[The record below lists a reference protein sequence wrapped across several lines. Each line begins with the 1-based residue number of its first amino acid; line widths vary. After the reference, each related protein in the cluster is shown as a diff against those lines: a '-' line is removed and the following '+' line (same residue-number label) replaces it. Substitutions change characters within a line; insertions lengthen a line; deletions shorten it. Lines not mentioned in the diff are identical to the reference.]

1 MGQLSRMN
9 ELYEKYS
16 NKGLHILGLYSQG
29 QPLEDLRKVVTDKAI
44 KYPQAIAWIDEE
56 KRWDVSDLPTVYV
69 IGVDGKVKFSGGK
82 GYEKI
87 LEEELAKVKHPGLGD
102 LNVPAELMESAKAF
116 AVADYTKAW
125 QLAEAAGSKADAADA
140 VVEAASAIKDKVDER
155 LKVLR
160 NKAEVAEV
168 ENDWP
173 LVVATWGAIAKRFA
187 GYEDAADAKEKVEK
201 LKADKKVQL
210 ELEAATAIRVI
221 DRELNE
227 KGAGLEEWIKRYK
240 EFDAKYKE
248 TGWHEKAAGA
258 IERMEEEL
266 KEAEEA
272 KKKK

>member
-1 MGQLSRMN
+1 MN
-9 ELYEKYS
+9 ELYEKY
-16 NKGLHILGLYSQG
+16 NGKGLHMLGLYAQG
-29 QPLEDLRKVVTDKAI
+29 QPLEAVRKVVTDKAI
-44 KYPQAIAWIDEE
+44 KYPQIIAWLDEE
-56 KRWDVSDLPTVYV
+56 KRWDASTLPRVYV
-69 IGVDGKVKFSGGK
+69 IGVDGKIKFSGSK
-82 GYEKI
+82 GYETI
-87 LEEELAKVKHPGLGD
+87 LEEELAKVKHPGLGE
-102 LNVPAELMESAKAF
+102 LKVPPELEESAKAF
-116 AVADYTKAW
+116 AAMDYTKAW
-125 QLAEAAGSKADAADA
+125 QLADAAGNKAEAADA

-155 LKVLR
+155 LRLLR

-201 LKADKKVQL
+201 LKADKKVRL

-227 KGAGLEEWIKRYK
+227 KSAALDEWIKRYK

-272 KKKK
+272 KKKEGK